1 MLSTSTLP
9 VVLAVTEEEM
19 IADGP
24 IIMLIQYRCDGT
36 TSPLLLPSRDKSGNR
51 LGTEREHPI
60 QKMKPF
66 EQARP
71 SAVLNKTPLEFR
83 VQVDQLTQRITCL
96 FATLNELVVCWEVG
110 MFCSSIQTVRH
121 SAAEFLQTVSEFD
134 ILHPVNVELLVES
147 TRLHQECSRSGN
159 IPGVIVGKVQR
170 SAGNA
175 VWIEYPAISK
185 VSEEGVTGGSP
196 RGRHCTNELKV
207 FIAPESDIG
216 EQLEKL
222 YAGSEEGS
230 AEKLIETLG
239 DGFGDDDNIE
249 HLRDLASEV
258 PVIRMVNLI
267 ISRAVESKASD
278 IHVEPFE
285 KELRLRYR
293 VDGVLHN
300 IDPPPNQLRAAIIS
314 RIKLMAKL
322 NIAERRLPQ
331 DGRIKLKV
339 LGKEIDLRVSTL
351 PTMYGESVV
360 MRILDKSNSALIDLR
375 RIGFPEDS
383 YAKVC
388 EMTSKPHGIFLVT
401 GPTGSGKT
409 TTLYSALKR
418 INIPDRKIIT
428 IEDPVEYQMDGI
440 NQIQVNTQIGLT
452 FGSGLRHIVRQDP
465 DIIMIGEIRDLET
478 AEIAIRSALTG
489 HLVFSTLHTNDAPSA
504 VTRLV
509 DMGVEGYLLAS
520 SLIGILAQRLV
531 RVICKECKAPELTP
545 TKALRDAGFPV
556 TGTGEFIELQ
566 RGRGCVNCAHSG
578 FESRLGI
585 FELLDIDEEMRRLM
599 VTKSDSTVLKAQAL
613 RSGMRSLKDDGWS
626 KVLAG
631 ITTPDEV
638 LRVTQEV

>member
-1 MLSTSTLP
+1 MS
-9 VVLAVTEEEM
+9 
-19 IADGP
+19 D
-24 IIMLIQYRCDGT
+24 
-36 TSPLLLPSRDKSGNR
+36 PLDVETQSAIR
-51 LGTEREHPI
+51 LRTGYD
-60 QKMKPF
+60 
-66 EQARP
+66 
-71 SAVLNKTPLEFR
+71 LR
-83 VQVDQLTQRITCL
+83 VYI
-96 FATLNELVVCWEVG
+96 
-110 MFCSSIQTVRH
+110 
-121 SAAEFLQTVSEFD
+121 AAETE
-134 ILHPVNVELLVES
+134 IN
-147 TRLHQECSRSGN
+147 
-159 IPGVIVGKVQR
+159 
-170 SAGNA
+170 
-175 VWIEYPAISK
+175 
-185 VSEEGVTGGSP
+185 
-196 RGRHCTNELKV
+196 
-207 FIAPESDIG
+207 

-222 YAGSEEGS
+222 YGGDEGS
-230 AEKLIETLG
+230 SEKLIETMT
-239 DGFGDDDNIE
+239 DVFADDENIE

-267 ISRAVESKASD
+267 ISRAVESRSSD
-278 IHVEPFE
+278 IHIEPFE

-360 MRILDKSNSALIDLR
+360 MRILDKSNSSLIDLR
-375 RIGFPEDS
+375 RLGFPEDS
-383 YAKVC
+383 YDKVC

-409 TTLYSALKR
+409 TTLYSAMKR
-418 INIPDRKIIT
+418 INTPDRKIIT

-440 NQIQVNTQIGLT
+440 NQIHVNTQIGLT
-452 FGSGLRHIVRQDP
+452 FGAGLRHIVRQDP

-509 DMGVEGYLLAS
+509 DMGVEDYLLAS

-531 RVICKECKAPELTP
+531 RVNCQHCKAPELTP
-545 TKALRDAGFPV
+545 SKALADAGFDIK
-556 TGTGEFIELQ
+556 GLGEFVQLQ
-566 RGRGCVNCAHSG
+566 RGKGCEQCDFSG
-578 FESRLGI
+578 YESRKGI

-599 VTKSDSTVLKAQAL
+599 VTKSDSTVLKAQAV
-613 RSGMRSLKDDGWS
+613 RSGMRTLKDDGWA

-631 ITTPDEV
+631 DTTPDEV

>member
-1 MLSTSTLP
+1 MNAL
-9 VVLAVTEEEM
+9 LASDVRPIGQLLRDRGVISEEDLDNALALQKE
-19 IADGP
+19 
-24 IIMLIQYRCDGT
+24 R
-36 TSPLLLPSRDKSGNR
+36 RDK
-51 LGTEREHPI
+51 LGRILIDLGYVAERDVI
-60 QKMKPF
+60 SALS
-66 EQARP
+66 EQ
-71 SAVLNKTPLEFR
+71 LK
-83 VQVDQLTQRITCL
+83 
-96 FATLNELVVCWEVG
+96 VG
-110 MFCSSIQTVRH
+110 IFTG
-121 SAAEFLQTVSEFD
+121 D
-134 ILHPVNVELLVES
+134 
-147 TRLHQECSRSGN
+147 
-159 IPGVIVGKVQR
+159 
-170 SAGNA
+170 
-175 VWIEYPAISK
+175 YPAIPIETSK
-185 VSEEGVTGGSP
+185 LPLRFLRNFHAIPVHLDNNVLSLVMADPIDMETQSTIQLRTGY
-196 RGRHCTNELKV
+196 ELKI

-230 AEKLIETLG
+230 TEKLIETLG

-285 KELRLRYR
+285 KDLRLRYR

-383 YAKVC
+383 YEKVC

-556 TGTGEFIELQ
+556 EGAGEFIELQ